1 MCVLL
6 KEGARSTINSATV
19 FLKCNWQR
27 EKERTREREK
37 EGERGLQKTNTTGCL
52 GREDAIDRS
61 ISQAPTWNLHT
72 IVGAFPNFPRILLR

>member
-1 MCVLL
+1 MYVLL
-6 KEGARSTINSATV
+6 KEGHDLRDYFFGSVIG
-19 FLKCNWQR
+19 KGRKR
-27 EKERTREREK
+27 EREREK